1 MQRCWFWL
9 GLVIIAGQVSAQE
22 TVVVRPR
29 EIDDVLVNPG
39 IGFTTFQRFNG
50 DQLNPG
56 MGWTE
61 GKPIEYQP
69 FGGDLSNRDHPM
81 TSIAYFRVNGRFVEP
96 EEGRYAWD
104 MLDL

>member
-29 EIDDVLVNPG
+29 ETDDVLINPG

-50 DQLNPG
+50 DRLNSG
-56 MGWTE
+56 TRWTE
-61 GKPIEYQP
+61 GYPIDYQ
-69 FGGDLSNRDHPM
+69 
-81 TSIAYFRVNGRFVEP
+81 
-96 EEGRYAWD
+96 
-104 MLDL
+104 